1 MQLIERDLDKQA
13 RSPKS
18 PASPKTPNHTSRV
31 PRIDAVKQKPL
42 TPKLT
47 SDFGEE
53 RGPRMN
59 IVFQQVPQQLPYVG
73 LSKNKIASP
82 TVKESEPQSIL
93 PLP

>member
-1 MQLIERDLDKQA
+1 
-13 RSPKS
+13 
-18 PASPKTPNHTSRV
+18 
-31 PRIDAVKQKPL
+31 
-42 TPKLT
+42 
-47 SDFGEE
+47 
-53 RGPRMN
+53 MN